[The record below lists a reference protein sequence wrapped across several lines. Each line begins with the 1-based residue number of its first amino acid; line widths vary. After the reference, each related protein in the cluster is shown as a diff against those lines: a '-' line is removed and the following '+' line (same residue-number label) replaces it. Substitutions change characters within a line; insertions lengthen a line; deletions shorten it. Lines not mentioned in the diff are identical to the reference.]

1 MKHTITKA
9 LSLLLTGATVL
20 SMASCVGGSQKDLEA
35 KRAAKLMKLSNVYT
49 MRYLTDGND
58 AGAQYDNQNIDSESI
73 RYIGDEI
80 YATSYFW
87 HETEKEDG
95 ETEFQSG
102 RKLMKMNENGI
113 FDEVRSFLNSD
124 MSNDEASANDWI
136 NISTIMPARDG
147 TLWYARSIG
156 HSDWSDPDNYV
167 YSNYYELIHEDA
179 DGNEIAV
186 FNTNDLLADQ
196 LPEDDGNFYIGSM
209 LELENGNLALISYD
223 NYALITPDGTLVKYV
238 PELVQDDDS
247 YIAATAI
254 SRNDEI
260 ISLIEKWGDDGRTT
274 ELKKLNFESGEYEL
288 LRDCSGLVDVYQFY
302 AGDGTTVYYVDNS
315 GISLFDYETGENK
328 QVLNYINSDIN
339 SNRVNIVAYLGDGK
353 FLCTEYDSSYENQR
367 MAVMEPVSDG
377 DIVEK
382 YVLDFAAVYLN
393 SNVQDA
399 IIDFNKQ
406 NSEYRIRFIDYSQ
419 YNTDNDWEAGI
430 TKLNN
435 DIISGNIPDMFSLE
449 ELPLENYV
457 SKNLIADLKQ
467 FMDSDENF
475 NEEDFVQNIL
485 HATEQNGKIYSLI
498 VSYSINCLISANDYF
513 DGKTSVSMKEF
524 YELRKKMPDSQLF
537 MPYYN
542 RNDLLTGYNGGNI
555 VTRAFLNANDG
566 KGAFDSEDYAM
577 WLELVKE
584 YPEEY
589 NWEDYENLVGEN
601 GNEYD
606 LYKSGKVLFSTQ
618 YLSSFSQKYMKRS
631 YGDNYTFIG
640 LPVPENS
647 GSGVAI
653 NPVMEIAVSA
663 KSAFQP
669 EAWDFIKYLMGEDF
683 QKNVNSFSIRKDV
696 LQQRIDKALAENP
709 SAEYGDD
716 DFMVDY
722 ASSNIAVAVTE
733 DVAIDGAVDVGDNTT
748 KGGLRIT
755 QEDVDKIYAMIELA
769 DSVIRSNEEINKII
783 EEEAGAYF
791 SGKKTAA
798 EVGSLIQS
806 RVSLY
811 VSEDQ

>member
-1 MKHTITKA
+1 MKKTVTKA

-20 SMASCVGGSQKDLEA
+20 SMASCAGGSQKDLEA

-49 MRYLTDGND
+49 MRYLTDG
-58 AGAQYDNQNIDSESI
+58 SE
-73 RYIGDEI
+73 GDQTNFDGESLRFVGDDM
-80 YATSYFW
+80 YATGYYRN
-87 HETEKEDG
+87 EDKDAEG
-95 ETEFQSG
+95 GSRYTSG
-102 RKLMKMNENGI
+102 RHLYKISADGQSEI
-113 FDEVRSFLNSD
+113 VRSFENSD
-124 MSNDEASANDWI
+124 VTDEETQTSDWI
-136 NISTIMPARDG
+136 NVSAIMPAADG
-147 TLWYARSIG
+147 TFWYSRAIG
-156 HSDWSDPDNYV
+156 HSDWSDPDNCV
-167 YSNYYELIHEDA
+167 YNSYYEVVHEDA
-179 DGNEIAV
+179 DGNELMCL
-186 FNTNDLLADQ
+186 NTKDLLAEKQ
-196 LPEDDGNFYIGSM
+196 TEEDGNFYVSSIVETADGDI
-209 LELENGNLALISYD
+209 LLVSYD
-223 NYALITPDGTLVKYV
+223 GYAAITHDGTLVKYA
-238 PELVQDDDS
+238 PKLIEDDDS
-247 YIAATAI
+247 YVNASALTP
-254 SRNDEI
+254 DGEI
-260 ISLIEKWGDDGRTT
+260 LVLIEKWGEDGRTA
-274 ELKKLNFESGEYEL
+274 ELKRLNYEKGEYEFL
-288 LRDCSGLVDVYQFY
+288 CDCSDFIDLYQFY
-302 AGDGTTVYYVDNS
+302 AGDGTTIYYITNL
-315 GISLFDYETGENK
+315 GISSLDYSTGETK
-328 QVLNYINSDIN
+328 EVLNYINSDIN

-353 FLCTEYDSSYENQR
+353 FLCTEYDSSYENRR

-382 YVLDFAAVYLN
+382 YVLDFAAVYL
-393 SNVQDA
+393 SSELQDA

-406 NSEYRIRFIDYSQ
+406 NAEYRIRFIDYSQ
-419 YNTDNDWEAGI
+419 YNTDNDWKAGI

-449 ELPLENYV
+449 ELPLENYI
-457 SKNLIADLKQ
+457 SKSLIADLKT
-467 FMDSDENF
+467 FMDSDEDF
-475 NEEDFVQNIL
+475 NEEEFMQNIL

-537 MPYYN
+537 MPYCN
-542 RNDLLTGYNGGNI
+542 RSDLLTGYNGGNI
-555 VTRAFLNANDG
+555 VTNAFLKANDG

-589 NWEDYENLVGEN
+589 NWEAYENLVGEN
-601 GNEYD
+601 GNEYE

-618 YLSSFSQKYMKRS
+618 YLSTFSQKYIKRS

-653 NPVMEIAVSA
+653 NPIMEIAVSA

-669 EAWDFIKYLMGEDF
+669 EAWNFIKYLMGEDF
-683 QKNVNSFSIRKDV
+683 QKNANSFSIRKDV
-696 LQQRIDKALAENP
+696 LQQRIDEALAEKP

-769 DSVIRSNEEINKII
+769 DTVIRSNEEINKII